1 MSKETI
7 TMDFKNRI
15 KHAWNAFMG
24 RDPTPE
30 QYQDIGVG
38 YSSPPI
44 TQSQRSYTDRSIIN
58 SIYNKIA
65 RDVAVI
71 SFVHCRT
78 DKNGNYVEAIKSPL
92 QECLKVEANL
102 DQTGPALIQDAVTR
116 MLKQG
121 TVAIV
126 PTDCDHNPDETGTFD
141 IYQIQCADILEWYPK
156 KIKVNIWNPIKGRHE
171 ERFFEK
177 ETAAI
182 VTNPM
187 YDIMN
192 EPNSILQRINKKL
205 ALLDVIDNE
214 SASTKLNMIVQVP
227 YNTRS
232 TMKQDYA
239 NRRINE
245 IEEQL
250 ADSPRGIA
258 YMDINEKL
266 IQLSRPLENN
276 LLEHIKYLMDTYK
289 QQLGIS
295 DELLNGQANEVIW
308 NNYVTSIIEPIC
320 VALTLEMKRKWLTQT
335 ARTKGQSI
343 VFFKDP
349 FRYVPT
355 TEIAKIADVFSRNQI
370 MTPNE
375 LRQKVGMPPSD
386 DPKADELN
394 NANMPDYP
402 EADYSMMPEETM
414 APEEE
419 QYMEDQNEVPEEEP
433 MAEEAEVEP
442 QEMTPEEFIE
452 RYGVPERK
460 AKKSKTK
467 TKESKDSGDMFSL
480 FSNEESSDDK
490 DDVFSLFK

>member
-1 MSKETI
+1 
-7 TMDFKNRI
+7 MDFKNRI

-30 QYQDIGVG
+30 QYQDIGMA

-44 TQSQRSYTDRSIIN
+44 TQSQRSYADRSIIN

-78 DKNGNYVEAIKSPL
+78 DINGNYVEAIFSPL
-92 QECLKVEANL
+92 QDCLRVEANI

-121 TVAIV
+121 TVAII
-126 PTDCDHNPDETGTFD
+126 PTECDANPDETGTYN
-141 IYQIQCADILEWYPK
+141 IYQMQCADILEWYPT
-156 KIKVNIWNPIKGRHE
+156 KVKVRIWNPKKGIHE
-171 ERFFEK
+171 ERIFNK
-177 ETAAI
+177 DIAAI
-182 VTNPM
+182 VINPM

-214 SASTKLNMIVQVP
+214 SASTKLNMIIQVP

-232 TMKQDYA
+232 QLKQDYA
-239 NRRINE
+239 QKRIGE

-266 IQLSRPLENN
+266 IQLSKPLENN

-308 NNYVTSIIEPIC
+308 NNYVASIIEPIC
-320 VALTLEMKRKWLTQT
+320 VALTLEMKRKWLTKT
-335 ARTKGQSI
+335 ARTKGYSI

-355 TEIAKIADVFSRNQI
+355 TEIAKIADVFSRNEI

-375 LRQKVGMPPSD
+375 LRQKVGMPPAN
-386 DPKADELN
+386 DPRADELN

-402 EADYSMMPEETM
+402 EAEPMMMPQEEM
-414 APEEE
+414 LPEEE
-419 QYMEDQNEVPEEEP
+419 QYTDYQNEVPEEEP
-433 MAEEAEVEP
+433 MAEESEEVDIEP
-442 QEMTPEEFIE
+442 QEMTIEEYIE
-452 RYGVPERK
+452 RFGAPK
-460 AKKSKTK
+460 KKSKSKKK
-467 TKESKDSGDMFSL
+467 TEKV
-480 FSNEESSDDK
+480 NEEESNG
-490 DDVFSLFK
+490 LFDIFR

>member
-1 MSKETI
+1 
-7 TMDFKNRI
+7 
-15 KHAWNAFMG
+15 
-24 RDPTPE
+24 
-30 QYQDIGVG
+30 
-38 YSSPPI
+38 
-44 TQSQRSYTDRSIIN
+44 
-58 SIYNKIA
+58 
-65 RDVAVI
+65 
-71 SFVHCRT
+71 
-78 DKNGNYVEAIKSPL
+78 
-92 QECLKVEANL
+92 
-102 DQTGPALIQDAVTR
+102 
-116 MLKQG
+116 
-121 TVAIV
+121 
-126 PTDCDHNPDETGTFD
+126 
-141 IYQIQCADILEWYPK
+141 
-156 KIKVNIWNPIKGRHE
+156 
-171 ERFFEK
+171 
-177 ETAAI
+177 
-182 VTNPM
+182 
-187 YDIMN
+187 
-192 EPNSILQRINKKL
+192 
-205 ALLDVIDNE
+205 
-214 SASTKLNMIVQVP
+214 
-227 YNTRS
+227 
-232 TMKQDYA
+232 
-239 NRRINE
+239 
-245 IEEQL
+245 
-250 ADSPRGIA
+250 
-258 YMDINEKL
+258 
-266 IQLSRPLENN
+266 
-276 LLEHIKYLMDTYK
+276 MDTYK

-433 MAEEAEVEP
+433 MAEEAETEP

-452 RYGVPERK
+452 RYGAPKRK

-467 TKESKDSGDMFSL
+467 TKESEDSGDMFSL
-480 FSNEESSDDK
+480 FSNEESSDDE

>member
-1 MSKETI
+1 
-7 TMDFKNRI
+7 MDFKNRI

-30 QYQDIGVG
+30 QYQDLGMA

-44 TQSQRSYTDRSIIN
+44 IQSQRSYTDRSIIN

-78 DKNGNYVEAIKSPL
+78 DINGNYTEAIHSPL
-92 QECLKVEANL
+92 QECLSVEANL

-121 TVAIV
+121 TVAII

-141 IYQIQCADILEWYPK
+141 IYQMQCADILEWYPK
-156 KIKVNIWNPIKGRHE
+156 KIKVRIWNPIKGRHE
-171 ERFFEK
+171 DRYFEK

-182 VTNPM
+182 VVNPM

-214 SASTKLNMIVQVP
+214 SASTKLNMIIQVP

-239 NRRINE
+239 NRRIGE

-320 VALTLEMKRKWLTQT
+320 VALTLEMKRKWLTKT

-355 TEIAKIADVFSRNQI
+355 TEIAKIVDVFSRNQI

-375 LRQKVGMPPSD
+375 LRQKVGMPPAD

-402 EADYSMMPEETM
+402 EANPQMMPEEGM
-414 APEEE
+414 YPEEE
-419 QYMEDQNEVPEEEP
+419 QFVEDQNEVPEEEP
-433 MAEEAEVEP
+433 LEDETFEEAESEP
-442 QEMTPEEFIE
+442 QEMTPEEYIE
-452 RYGVPERK
+452 RYGAPK
-460 AKKSKTK
+460 KTKKKSKK
-467 TKESKDSGDMFSL
+467 SKSEDSENSEGLFSL
-480 FSNEESSDDK
+480 FSNEKSSSNK
-490 DDVFSLFK
+490 EGINSLFK